1 MKLTVVTEKLL
12 LKLQS
17 KIDSGEIKNAKQ
29 ADEAVAELLGD
40 SGLDI
45 SSDEYDELS
54 SELCEV
60 AGQEFPGDWSDY
72 PKN

>member
-1 MKLTVVTEKLL
+1 MTSEQLL
-12 LKLQS
+12 LKLQA
-17 KIDSGEIKNAKQ
+17 KIDSGAIKNAKE
-29 ADEAVAELLGD
+29 ADEAAAELAGE

-45 SSDEYDELS
+45 ESDEYAELLA
-54 SELCEV
+54 ELCEV